1 MHKIV
6 VALNSFAN
14 IQSVLYIIKVINL
27 DVVVDCDIDYTN
39 QRNTFMRKEFRR
51 TLGYNSIGMFG

>member
-1 MHKIV
+1 M
-6 VALNSFAN
+6 FY
-14 IQSVLYIIKVINL
+14 LYIIKVINL